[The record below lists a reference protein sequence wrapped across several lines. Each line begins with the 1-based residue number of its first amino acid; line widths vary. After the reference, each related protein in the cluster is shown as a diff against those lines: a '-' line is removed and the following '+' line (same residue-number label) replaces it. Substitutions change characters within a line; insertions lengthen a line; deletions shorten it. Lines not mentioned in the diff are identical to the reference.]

1 MTVGADIPAACPSA
15 TLVAKLELWLGSII
29 AGLGAVLLVTWRD
42 GRDTDRH
49 GMVFA
54 LLGALFLF
62 PLGLLLIVGGLVWRR
77 GGKHRWIAQLAP
89 IAWLVTFVLGFKL
102 LLR

>member
-1 MTVGADIPAACPSA
+1 MTIGTDTPAPSPPA
-15 TLVAKLELWLGSII
+15 SLVARLELWLGSVIT
-29 AGLGAVLLVTWRD
+29 ALGGMLLVAWLD

-54 LLGALFLF
+54 FLGALFLF
-62 PLGLLLIVGGLVWRR
+62 PLGLMLIVGGLVLRH

-89 IAWLVTFVLGFKL
+89 IAWLLTYVLGFKL

>member
-1 MTVGADIPAACPSA
+1 MTIGADMTPVSPPAS
-15 TLVAKLELWLGSII
+15 LLGKLELWLGSII
-29 AGLGAVLLVTWRD
+29 AGLGAVLLVAWRD

-62 PLGLLLIVGGLVWRR
+62 PLGLLLIVGALVWRR

-89 IAWLVTFVLGFKL
+89 LAWLVTYVLGFKL